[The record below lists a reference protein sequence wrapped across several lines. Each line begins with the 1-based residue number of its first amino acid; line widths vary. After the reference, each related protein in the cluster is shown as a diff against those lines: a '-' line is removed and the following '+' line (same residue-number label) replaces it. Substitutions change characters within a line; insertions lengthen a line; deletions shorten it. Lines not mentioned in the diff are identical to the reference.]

1 MCLFDGCDRPGRA
14 LMQRVEEQMG
24 LRSDRAVASTE
35 RASASAEFFMDTG
48 PTAEN
53 DNVEDDRDEDDQHDV
68 DDEDQQQEEEEE
80 EEEEDDDDDDDQEQE
95 DEEPAPQRPSRARK
109 PAARG
114 DGFVDPTS
122 PGLSFATPSARKS
135 PSNSGKR
142 KVSERIE
149 ELDLAA
155 AKEEKEGAN
164 ERQPRKTRRS
174 AKSSSTAGSA
184 KKKSRTRSQRK

>member
-53 DNVEDDRDEDDQHDV
+53 DNAEDDRDEDDQHDV
-68 DDEDQQQEEEEE
+68 DDEDQQQQQE
-80 EEEEDDDDDDDQEQE
+80 DDDQEQE